1 MKGLLRAT
9 AVAFLLAGL
18 VASAASS
25 SVMSKATNHMTESII
40 LADGP
45 SPVPE
50 WPPSGPNKPAQPDAS
65 RR

>member
-9 AVAFLLAGL
+9 AVAFLMTGL
-18 VASAASS
+18 VVSAASS
-25 SVMSKATNHMTESII
+25 SATGKATNHITQPMI

-50 WPPSGPNKPAQPDAS
+50 WPDPKPEPSCPS
-65 RR
+65 YR